1 MTLESCLSEIKDPRR
16 LQGQRISLSQ
26 LLSIIIISN
35 LCGYFGGRPISKFAK
50 SYASTFRATL
60 GLRHGIPSHVT
71 ISAII
76 NNIDQAELISAF
88 KKWASQ
94 LVKLEGG
101 DMFSGDG
108 KALGSTVSNA
118 QNKNQELQAIVSIFC
133 QKSGL
138 VYSLERYENN
148 KESEINVIRFL
159 VKELEGLGITF
170 YFDAL
175 HTQKNGGEDC

>member
-1 MTLESCLSEIKDPRR
+1 MLLESCLSEVRDPRR
-16 LQGQRISLSQ
+16 MQGQRISLQQ

-35 LCGYFGGRPISKFAK
+35 LCGYFGGRPISAFAK
-50 SYASTFRATL
+50 SYASTFTDVL
-60 GLRHGIPSHVT
+60 GLRHAIPSHVT

-76 NNIDQAELISAF
+76 NNIDQTELISAF
-88 KKWASQ
+88 KKWAAP
-94 LVKLEGG
+94 LVKLKGG

-108 KALGSTVSNA
+108 KALGSTVKNV
-118 QNKNQELQAIVSIFC
+118 QTKNQEFEAIVSIFC

-159 VKELEGLGITF
+159 VKELKDMGVTL
-170 YFDAL
+170 YLDAL
-175 HTQKNGGEDC
+175 HTQKNGG